1 MQPHQVRVGRSDGW
15 GIGLGVGGH
24 NKMLARYMG
33 QYGKQK
39 HCSPVETGK
48 KGGGSAT
55 KTTCT
60 AKKFL
65 INVANRF
72 LIIFE

>member
-48 KGGGSAT
+48 KAEAAQQKPHALQKS
-55 KTTCT
+55 
-60 AKKFL
+60 F
-65 INVANRF
+65 
-72 LIIFE
+72 